1 LRAETKKELRR
12 LMFQYNRF
20 LRGDWEGFGLPFLFL
35 VKLLVLLILFMMIS
49 CSTPTVEVGKVTV
62 EIQEQIK
69 TAHKREE

>member
-1 LRAETKKELRR
+1 
-12 LMFQYNRF
+12 MFQYSR
-20 LRGDWEGFGLPFLFL
+20 LLHEDWEGFGLPFLFL

>member
-1 LRAETKKELRR
+1 
-12 LMFQYNRF
+12 MFQYSRF
-20 LRGDWEGFGLPFLFL
+20 LREDWEGFGLPFLFL

>member
-1 LRAETKKELRR
+1 
-12 LMFQYNRF
+12 MFQYSR
-20 LRGDWEGFGLPFLFL
+20 LLHEDWEGFGLPFLFL

-69 TAHKREE
+69 TAHKREK

>member
-1 LRAETKKELRR
+1 
-12 LMFQYNRF
+12 MFQYSRF
-20 LRGDWEGFGLPFLFL
+20 LREDSEGFGLPFLFL
-35 VKLLVLLILFMMIS
+35 VELLVILILFMMIG

>member
-12 LMFQYNRF
+12 LMFQYSRF
-20 LRGDWEGFGLPFLFL
+20 LHEDWEGFGLPFLFL

-69 TAHKREE
+69 TTHKGEK

>member
-1 LRAETKKELRR
+1 
-12 LMFQYNRF
+12 MFQYNRF

>member
-1 LRAETKKELRR
+1 
-12 LMFQYNRF
+12 MFQYSRF
-20 LRGDWEGFGLPFLFL
+20 LHEDWEGFGLPFLFL

-69 TAHKREE
+69 TAHKREK

>member
-1 LRAETKKELRR
+1 
-12 LMFQYNRF
+12 MFQYSRF
-20 LRGDWEGFGLPFLFL
+20 LHEDWEGFGLPFLFL
-35 VKLLVLLILFMMIS
+35 VKLLVLLILSMMIG

>member
-1 LRAETKKELRR
+1 
-12 LMFQYNRF
+12 MFQYSRF

-35 VKLLVLLILFMMIS
+35 VKLLVLLILFFLIG

-69 TAHKREE
+69 TAHKGEE

>member
-1 LRAETKKELRR
+1 
-12 LMFQYNRF
+12 MFQYSRF
-20 LRGDWEGFGLPFLFL
+20 LHEDWEGFGLPFLFL